1 MVVEPDLKNNDMRD
15 KVAVYITLNGLPL
28 FRLPLNPADDRYIMI
43 SSFLHTIDLFARETR
58 KNVGRSAHFFGFSLV
73 NKVEVDIMEIE
84 NKDTE
89 DQIRL
94 FLEKPYGKSPINR
107 APIAALLDATRTIM
121 SKIKNKE
128 INPIMQDDIINY
140 FIKRLIERGYTPDKM
155 LSELEKLKLSRV
167 QSSKLMPISLYSIEQ
182 KEESGEGF
190 NLKEIGKYNVGK
202 FKGNPVKDEEGKL
215 TFDSGLIIGLAEALK
230 SYQSMANMEVG
241 VINLRFRDYSLA
253 ISYNKQGLPII
264 GILADGKGN
273 IQEFSR
279 YRRDLRKLEI

>member
-28 FRLPLNPADDRYIMI
+28 FRLPLNHADDRYIMI

-73 NKVEVDIMEIE
+73 NKVEVDVMEIE

-94 FLEKPYGKSPINR
+94 FLEKPYGKVPINR

-202 FKGNPVKDEEGKL
+202 FKGNRVKDEEGKL

-264 GILADGKGN
+264 GILAEGKGN